1 MKYVLAD
8 FRIIFGILLAHL
20 LLFFSFH
27 ERAVF
32 WYIFTGSILILII
45 YARLQETMNDK
56 ASFYKYFLYGI
67 LSGVLLYILFWL
79 GHQSFTLVHLPFD
92 KTIRNLYR
100 WYAPTLFWHYIA
112 LFLVAV
118 PGEEIFW
125 RGFIQKRLIKYF
137 NPVLSIIAASVLYGT
152 VNIYSGSFLL
162 VLSAFISGT
171 VWGILYWWK
180 RSMPLVIV
188 SHITF
193 DLLIFIIFP
202 FT

>member
-79 GHQSFTLVHLPFD
+79 GHQAFTLVHLPFD

-125 RGFIQKRLIKYF
+125 RGFIQKRLLKYF

>member
-79 GHQSFTLVHLPFD
+79 GHQAFTLVHLPFD